1 MSDTA
6 SEFSEKEGEITALL
20 TVAFEGMDL
29 RANTI
34 DVHKL
39 EGGMHSTVRFTLDE
53 RASADF
59 ERDRIA
65 ASDETAEAL
74 AETVARDLRS
84 QLEDQER

>member
-53 RASADF
+53 WASADL

>member
-6 SEFSEKEGEITALL
+6 SEFTEKEGEITALL

-39 EGGMHSTVRFTLDE
+39 EGGMHSTVRFTVDE
-53 RASADF
+53 RASADLVR
-59 ERDRIA
+59 ERIA
-65 ASDETAEAL
+65 SGETAEAL
-74 AETVARDLRS
+74 AEIVAQDLRE
-84 QLEDQER
+84 QLAEQDR

>member
-1 MSDTA
+1 MSDTT
-6 SEFSEKEGEITALL
+6 SEFSEKEGEIAALL

-39 EGGMHSTVRFTLDE
+39 EGGMQSTVRFTLDE
-53 RASADF
+53 RASADL

-65 ASDETAEAL
+65 TSGETVEAL

>member
-1 MSDTA
+1 
-6 SEFSEKEGEITALL
+6 
-20 TVAFEGMDL
+20 MDL

-39 EGGMHSTVRFTLDE
+39 EGGMQSTVRFTLDE
-53 RASADF
+53 PASADL

>member
-6 SEFSEKEGEITALL
+6 SEFSEKEGEITLL

-39 EGGMHSTVRFTLDE
+39 EGGMHSTVRLLLT
-53 RASADF
+53 SGPPPTW
-59 ERDRIA
+59 IA
-65 ASDETAEAL
+65 TAL
-74 AETVARDLRS
+74 PPRVRRPRRS
-84 QLEDQER
+84 RR

>member
-6 SEFSEKEGEITALL
+6 SESSEKEGEITALL
-20 TVAFEGMDL
+20 TVVFEGMDL

-53 RASADF
+53 RASADL

>member
-6 SEFSEKEGEITALL
+6 SEFTEKEGEITALL

-39 EGGMHSTVRFTLDE
+39 EGGMHSTARFTVDE
-53 RASADF
+53 RASADL
-59 ERDRIA
+59 ERERIA
-65 ASDETAEAL
+65 SGETAEAL
-74 AETVARDLRS
+74 AEIVAQDLRE
-84 QLEDQER
+84 QLEEQDR

>member
-6 SEFSEKEGEITALL
+6 SEFTEKEGEITALL

-39 EGGMHSTVRFTLDE
+39 EGGMHSTVRFTVDE
-53 RASADF
+53 RASADL
-59 ERDRIA
+59 ERERIA
-65 ASDETAEAL
+65 SGETAEAL
-74 AETVARDLRS
+74 AEIVAQDLRE
-84 QLEDQER
+84 QLEEQDR